1 MYTKDDRQFALHT
14 SPFESLAVLKCK
26 KNSGPLQQFSC
37 MSLLPSMSGFSCG
50 YDPSEAEVNHGWH
63 QQGINESP
71 KFHSDHARTKIHLEK
86 TS

>member
-37 MSLLPSMSGFSCG
+37 MSLLP
-50 YDPSEAEVNHGWH
+50 
-63 QQGINESP
+63 
-71 KFHSDHARTKIHLEK
+71 
-86 TS
+86 